1 MLLQFFAS
9 GPHSGQLFIFGV
21 RRLDVLFS
29 ATLLHNL
36 ADNNNTVNAL
46 CRPADQLRPNKN
58 VSVRDVGHVVG
69 GEGSDEGKP
78 RCENCEA
85 KGFSCRY
92 GADLTFVSVPNP
104 RIQSPK
110 GPATRLNYNTIEFID
125 DRPATSDITSNCG
138 PCTNGQGTDTG
149 PVPPASASQS
159 AIIEQPAQQATAE
172 HVDSEEFNRP
182 AYPSGVDAD
191 ISREST
197 FSDSSTASQLQQNRG
212 TVAKSRALAYA
223 SGNCSSSSRFPIT
236 SNPVH
241 PIPTS
246 GVDEIGL
253 LRYFRYHLAPWI
265 DIGDPDC
272 GFEIQA
278 LLLAKTERPLLAAIM
293 ALALTHSSLQ
303 RHGNAIGVSATLQD
317 EAERGLALADDPI
330 KSMGLA
336 LLMLHDFF
344 LSHPRQW
351 RDFLR
356 ARTRGLSSLDFA
368 STPQGVL
375 NQPWWL
381 LHSRIDLAA
390 GIISAKAPLMSYRS
404 QLLPDG
410 PFPLVPQQRPS
421 KWVFL
426 RVLLLLAD
434 TLSLAF
440 SQMIQY
446 PQVPNEWYHN
456 RHVEMRPVLDIRGV
470 EADEINSGNCSSCPI
485 LIYTSP
491 LALLAN
497 IIYHISSFLLL
508 IHRPRLLKTI
518 AGPRRFASRIW
529 HAQAITGI
537 ATSNAFK
544 EQWDPILIAS
554 LLTIAP
560 EMTHTSQQS
569 ILLDLLGSIATTTG
583 IKLDSE
589 IDDLRSCWNISQY
602 DEDAVE

>member
-1 MLLQFFAS
+1 MPSSKPTPAKQKR
-9 GPHSGQLFIFGV
+9 V
-21 RRLDVLFS
+21 R
-29 ATLLHNL
+29 TGCW
-36 ADNNNTVNAL
+36 T
-46 CRPADQLRPNKN
+46 CRRRRRKC
-58 VSVRDVGHVVG
+58 
-69 GEGSDEGKP
+69 DEGKP

-110 GPATRLNYNTIEFID
+110 GPATRVNYNTIEFID
-125 DRPATSDITSNCG
+125 DRPATSDITSSCG
-138 PCTNGQGTDTG
+138 PGTNGQETDTG
-149 PVPPASASQS
+149 AVPPASVTQS
-159 AIIEQPAQQATAE
+159 AIIEQPIQQTTAE
-172 HVDSEEFNRP
+172 HVDIAEFNRP

-197 FSDSSTASQLQQNRG
+197 FSDSSTTSQLQDNRG
-212 TVAKSRALAYA
+212 TVAKSRALAYV
-223 SGNCSSSSRFPIT
+223 SGNCSSNSRFSIT
-236 SNPVH
+236 NNPVH

-265 DIGDPDC
+265 DLGDPDC

-293 ALALTHSSLQ
+293 ALALSHASLQ
-303 RHGNAIGVSATLQD
+303 RHSNTIGVSATLQD
-317 EAERGLALADDPI
+317 EAERGLVHADDPI
-330 KSMGLA
+330 KSMGQA

-344 LSHPRQW
+344 FSCPRQW

-368 STPQGVL
+368 NTPQGVL

-410 PFPLVPQQRPS
+410 PFPVVPQQRPS

-426 RVLLLLAD
+426 SVLLLLAD
-434 TLSLAF
+434 TLSLVFGPADTLSPSTERGGQLAVHTLLQTDF
-440 SQMIQY
+440 TSRWTSLWTNCQ
-446 PQVPNEWYHN
+446 EWYHN

-470 EADEINSGNCSSCPI
+470 EADEINAGNCSSCPI

-497 IIYHISSFLLL
+497 TIYHISSFLLL
-508 IHRPRLLKTI
+508 IHKPRLLKTI

-537 ATSNAFK
+537 ATSNEFK

-569 ILLDLLGSIATTTG
+569 ILLDLLGSIATATG

-589 IDDLRSCWNISQY
+589 IDSLRSCWNNAQY
-602 DEDAVE
+602 DEDAVD